1 MKLAWIIGALLANSS
16 LSEVRASRLLSS
28 KEPEQ

>member
-16 LSEVRASRLLSS
+16 LSEVRATRLITT
-28 KEPEQ
+28 KGTE